1 MHDVSIVIPTFRR
14 PHLLRQT
21 VISCLNQKNSLKL
34 DYQIV
39 VVDNSPEK
47 SAQADVE
54 KMTRESSVPISYI
67 SEPVQNISL
76 ARNAGI
82 ARSNARFVAFIDDD
96 EQAAFDWLDN
106 LVTTQRIYEADAV
119 FGPVRPVFERG
130 APPKWDPNA
139 LYYTRDRKVPTGS
152 HIRHGSTSNVLGK
165 VESCFSE
172 NECFDPEFG
181 LTGGEDTAFFMRLS
195 KRGCKLVWCAEAE
208 VTEFVP
214 ESRCDVM
221 YMLRR
226 ALRNGQIFVRYS
238 VGNSDRPALT
248 AAYWMFVGLAQIAVF
263 VIPCSIL
270 AFSSLPLAVRAKVK
284 FVGAIGKISWMKIF
298 RYQFYRSRLNK

>member
-1 MHDVSIVIPTFRR
+1 MHDVSVVIATFRR

-54 KMTRESSVPISYI
+54 IMTRESRVPISYI

-82 ARSNARFVAFIDDD
+82 AGSNARFVAFIDDD
-96 EQAAFDWLDN
+96 EQAAFEWLDN

-139 LYYTRDRKVPTGS
+139 LYYTHDRKVPTGS
-152 HIRHGSTSNVLGK
+152 HIDVGPTGNVLLK
-165 VESCFSE
+165 AASCFSE

-181 LTGGEDTAFFMRLS
+181 LTGGEDSDFFMRLS

-208 VTEFVP
+208 VTEFLP
-214 ESRCDVM
+214 DGRCKVE
-221 YMLRR
+221 YLLRR
-226 ALRNGQIFVRYS
+226 SFRTGQTFVRCS

-248 AAYWMFVGLAQIAVF
+248 AAYWMFVGLTQISSF
-263 VIPCSIL
+263 VVPSLIL
-270 AFSSLPLAVRAKVK
+270 AFSDSPLAVRAKVK
-284 FVGAIGKISWMKIF
+284 LAGAIGKISWMKIF
-298 RYQFYRSRLNK
+298 QYQFYR